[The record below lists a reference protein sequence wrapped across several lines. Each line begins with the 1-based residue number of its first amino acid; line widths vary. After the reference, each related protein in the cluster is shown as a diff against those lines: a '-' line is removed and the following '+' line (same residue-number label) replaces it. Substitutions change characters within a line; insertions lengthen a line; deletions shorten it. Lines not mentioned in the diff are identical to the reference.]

1 MSRPRL
7 ARRIIIRRHARMFSK
22 NALRINLV
30 DNEWVSV
37 FFHLW
42 LLGAKPRGC
51 VARTLVLFQQDT
63 GCVPTGSGL
72 HTEWLLWSFL
82 EKGNQKQM
90 LFSKC
95 GTQFILDKN
104 VYANM
109 HLEKMFSLSYFV
121 KEYKSKINKKL
132 QAGFTKNLLLDHL
145 LNIKISWLI
154 HISLCA
160 CNKAWTKTSDRR
172 KCNTFIFLN

>member
-1 MSRPRL
+1 
-7 ARRIIIRRHARMFSK
+7 MFSK

-42 LLGAKPRGC
+42 LLGAKLRGC

-63 GCVPTGSGL
+63 VCVPTGSVTYWIAFVIISGERKPKANVIFKMWN
-72 HTEWLLWSFL
+72 TIYSR
-82 EKGNQKQM
+82 QKC
-90 LFSKC
+90 LCK
-95 GTQFILDKN
+95 
-104 VYANM
+104 YASR
-109 HLEKMFSLSYFV
+109 KFFFLSYFV
-121 KEYKSKINKKL
+121 KEYKSKINKNSK
-132 QAGFTKNLLLDHL
+132 QVSQKNLLLDHL

-154 HISLCA
+154 HIPLCT

-172 KCNTFIFLN
+172 KCNTFIFLNE